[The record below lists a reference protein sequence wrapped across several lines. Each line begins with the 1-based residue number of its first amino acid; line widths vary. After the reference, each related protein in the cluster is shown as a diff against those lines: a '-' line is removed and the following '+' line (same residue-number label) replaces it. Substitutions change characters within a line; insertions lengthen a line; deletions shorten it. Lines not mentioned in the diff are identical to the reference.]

1 MPIGR
6 KQQYIDREIQT
17 SLARRVLLHWVV
29 FLLAS
34 VLGIILWTRLVEAPL
49 ESWANV
55 LTMSLGHLAPVLIVA
70 FALLPLFVWDAIGL
84 SNRFAGPI
92 IRVRRT
98 LSDLADGKSPQLVE
112 FRSGDFWQTLASDLN
127 RVLLSTR
134 SKSE

>member
-1 MPIGR
+1 M
-6 KQQYIDREIQT
+6 
-17 SLARRVLLHWVV
+17 
-29 FLLAS
+29 
-34 VLGIILWTRLVEAPL
+34 
-49 ESWANV
+49 
-55 LTMSLGHLAPVLIVA
+55 GHLAPILIVA
-70 FALLPLFVWDAIGL
+70 FSLVPLFIWDAIGL

-127 RVLLSTR
+127 RLLLSSK

>member
-1 MPIGR
+1 MPIRR

-17 SLARRVLLHWVV
+17 SLARRLLLHWLL

-34 VLGIILWTRLVEAPL
+34 VLGVVIWTRLIEAPL
-49 ESWANV
+49 ESWSAV
-55 LTMSLGHLAPVLIVA
+55 WTISMGHLAPILIVA
-70 FALLPLFVWDAIGL
+70 FSLVPLFIWDAIGL

-127 RVLLSTR
+127 RLLLSSK